1 MSSHGSEGLGTEGLG
16 TGGLSTGRLDTETTG
31 SAIIDRLAEG
41 PAVWGSFSAGA
52 GRYGVCRYRLVV
64 FPPGISSMQRR
75 RLRLWRG
82 WPVWGLVMWLAVA
95 VGLSSL
101 GASGTTVLVVATAVL
116 VVSGVVARR
125 TAGTLPS
132 AVRTVDLTTIPG
144 YNVPEGMPTPKSIAD
159 TLAELRSADRRLE
172 RGAIILLS
180 TSSSGSA
187 STTPSRRD
195 AVDSREWHADDPG
208 DP

>member
-1 MSSHGSEGLGTEGLG
+1 MSSHGSDRLGKGRSG
-16 TGGLSTGRLDTETTG
+16 TGRVGTGRLGTETTG

-82 WPVWGLVMWLAVA
+82 WPVWGLVAWLAVA
-95 VGLSSL
+95 VGLTSL

-125 TAGTLPS
+125 TAGTLPG
-132 AVRTVDLTTIPG
+132 AVRTIDLTTIPG
-144 YNVPEGMPTPKSIAD
+144 YDVPAGMPTPKSIAD
-159 TLAELRSADRRLE
+159 TLAELRSADRLLE
-172 RGAIILLS
+172 RGVINPVEHELIWQRVYDS
-180 TSSSGSA
+180 I
-187 STTPSRRD
+187 PPRRRRFPRM
-195 AVDSREWHADDPG
+195 ARR
-208 DP
+208 